1 MAVRLEDGE
10 VKFTDGKE
18 FTSSTLTEK
27 DIENVKNALP
37 LQPWPQDVHKEVA
50 AELSMTNSAVRRAI
64 DKLISRGVVKDQ
76 VDGKLFDTVQ

>member
-27 DIENVKNALP
+27 GYRKC
-37 LQPWPQDVHKEVA
+37 
-50 AELSMTNSAVRRAI
+50 
-64 DKLISRGVVKDQ
+64 
-76 VDGKLFDTVQ
+76 